1 MATLTLD
8 GVSKVFDR
16 HTAVDDL
23 TLEAGDGE
31 FLVLVGPSGCGK
43 TTALRMI
50 AGLEHPSAGRI
61 RIGDRDVTGIPPG
74 ERNIAMVFQ
83 NYALYP
89 HLTVFQN
96 LSFPLEMQ
104 KWAKPEIERAVRA
117 AAGVLE
123 LDGVLERRPGQL
135 SGGQRQRV
143 ALGRALVR
151 EPAVFLFDEPL
162 SNLDAQLRVQT
173 RAELARLH
181 RRLGTTMVY
190 VTHDQTEAMTLGA
203 RIAVMHGGRLQQ
215 VAPPLEV
222 YDRPANRFVARFI
235 GSPPMNVFEGEV
247 RTVDGTS
254 RFDGPA
260 LACALPLRAAAGRC
274 VLGIRPE
281 HVVVHADGPIALT
294 VDMVEPLGAETH
306 VAGTAAG
313 GELVVARLPRRHAPR
328 PGDVVRLGFDAAHV
342 HLFAADDD
350 GRRLAVEGEPT

>member
-1 MATLTLD
+1 MAELKLD
-8 GVSKVFDR
+8 AVSKVFDR

-23 TLEAGDGE
+23 TLAAADGE

-50 AGLEHPSAGRI
+50 AGLEHPTSGRI
-61 RIGDRDVTGIPPG
+61 VIGGRDVTALPPG
-74 ERNIAMVFQ
+74 DRNIAMVFQ

-89 HLTVFQN
+89 HLTVFEN
-96 LSFPLEMQ
+96 LSFPLEMRKQ
-104 KWAKPEIERAVRA
+104 PKAEIDRAVRA
-117 AAGVLE
+117 AAEALE
-123 LDGVLERRPGQL
+123 LGDDVLARRPGQL

-143 ALGRALVR
+143 ALGRAMVR
-151 EPAVFLFDEPL
+151 EPTVFLFDEPL

-203 RIAVMHGGRLQQ
+203 RIAVMHAGRLQQ

-235 GSPPMNVFEGEV
+235 GSPPMNLFEGIVHDEN
-247 RTVDGTS
+247 GHS
-254 RFDGPA
+254 RFEGRA
-260 LACALPLRAAAGRC
+260 LAAALAQRAPAGAC
-274 VLGIRPE
+274 VLGVRPE
-281 HVVVHADGPIALT
+281 HLHVNPDGPLALA

-306 VAGTAAG
+306 VAGTAPG
-313 GELVVARLPRRHAPR
+313 GELVVARVARRHAVS
-328 PGDVVRLGFDAAHV
+328 PGDVVNLSFDASHV
-342 HLFAADDD
+342 HLFAADRE
-350 GRRLAVEGEPT
+350 GRRIALEAR

>member
-1 MATLTLD
+1 MAELTLE
-8 GVSKVFDR
+8 GVSKVFDGT
-16 HTAVDDL
+16 TAVDDL
-23 TLEAGDGE
+23 TLRASDGE

-50 AGLEHPSAGRI
+50 AGLEHPTSGRI
-61 RIGDRDVTGIPPG
+61 RIDGRDVTGLPPA

-96 LSFPLEMQ
+96 LSFPLEMR
-104 KWAKPEIERAVRA
+104 KLPRPELERAVRA
-117 AAGVLE
+117 VAEVLE
-123 LDGVLERRPGQL
+123 LSAVLKRRPGQL

-143 ALGRALVR
+143 ALGRAMVR
-151 EPAVFLFDEPL
+151 EPTVFLFDEPL

-173 RAELARLH
+173 RVELARLH

-215 VAPPLEV
+215 LAPPLDV

-235 GSPPMNVFEGEV
+235 GSPPMNLFEGDTHTEGGGT
-247 RTVDGTS
+247 RFRGAALTVDLTRPS
-254 RFDGPA
+254 P
-260 LACALPLRAAAGRC
+260 AGRC

-281 HVVVHADGPIALT
+281 HLNVDPAGSLVLT

-306 VAGTAAG
+306 VAGTAPG
-313 GELVVARLPRRHAPR
+313 GELVVARLARHHAVAT
-328 PGDVVRLGFDAAHV
+328 GDVVHLTFDPAHA
-342 HLFAADDD
+342 HLFAADGD
-350 GRRLAVEGEPT
+350 GRRIAAEGEQS